1 MLMSLCKAAL
11 FEDATN
17 IISLEYRNTMCLIYQ
32 VTPQL
37 LFHSPDKV
45 QEAVLITSCV
55 VTGVTRWPR
64 TPRLKAA
71 GAALTH
77 WNVGPSSL
85 SRSVCAGSVFEKME
99 ARTRGGSL
107 LPVNLCS
114 RLGMA
119 LSLPHAEG
127 LLLLTDLLQPLLL
140 QEQHQGVPH
149 VHHLDQL
156 LEDVLFFFTL
166 LWALL
171 CQANTV
177 VYRLTR
183 LWAASQGTFHLTF
196 RLVSTRASRIHTS
209 DLHELPEF

>member
-1 MLMSLCKAAL
+1 
-11 FEDATN
+11 
-17 IISLEYRNTMCLIYQ
+17 
-32 VTPQL
+32 
-37 LFHSPDKV
+37 
-45 QEAVLITSCV
+45 
-55 VTGVTRWPR
+55 
-64 TPRLKAA
+64 
-71 GAALTH
+71 
-77 WNVGPSSL
+77 
-85 SRSVCAGSVFEKME
+85 ME
-99 ARTRGGSL
+99 ARTRGGLL
-107 LPVNLCS
+107 LPVNLGS

-183 LWAASQGTFHLTF
+183 L
-196 RLVSTRASRIHTS
+196 
-209 DLHELPEF
+209 